1 MNKRT
6 DELFY
11 KYGHGEIKIEYPSNI
26 LFDDSEKKGWSIFP
40 KEPTIPVDQVKP
52 GGKFTMYTEFMPKSV
67 RIDKETTAEIRVTKS
82 VPMIVTKVREL
93 KRKHKLI
100 IKAKRDANK
109 TR

>member
-1 MNKRT
+1 MIKQ

-11 KYGHGEIKIEYPSNI
+11 KYGPGDMKIEFPSNI
-26 LFDDSEKKGWSIFP
+26 LFEDTEKKGWTIFP
-40 KEPTIPVDQVKP
+40 KEPAIPLDQVKP
-52 GGKFTMYTEFMPKSV
+52 GGKFTMYTEFMPKSI

-82 VPMIVTKVREL
+82 IPMIITKVKEL

-100 IKAKRDANK
+100 IKAKRDVNK